1 MKTPTRSESL
11 ERALRPAG
19 GTVTDADLAAL
30 GSWAKPHARHLD
42 AWAARVRELLAQS
55 PGRDLASAALEARGE
70 MGARSREDGVRGAK
84 RASDGPRYQEAA
96 CRA

>member
-1 MKTPTRSESL
+1 MTLGTRSDSL

-19 GTVTDADLAAL
+19 GTVSDADLTAL
-30 GSWAKPHARHLD
+30 GSWAKPHARHLG

-55 PGRDLASAALEARGE
+55 PGRYRVGAALQGGGERRAR
-70 MGARSREDGVRGAK
+70 RREDGVSGAK